1 MQTTMNKPAL
11 IDKRKKLRN
20 QSTTAEATLWQ
31 LLKDKQIANL
41 KFRRQHSVGNYIIDF
56 YCPSVRLAIE
66 LDGESHSMKSE
77 YDDKRTLFLNE
88 HQITV
93 LRFENRVVFENAEQ
107 IYREIEAYIE
117 VFFKI
122 NHV

>member
-1 MQTTMNKPAL
+1 MNKPAL